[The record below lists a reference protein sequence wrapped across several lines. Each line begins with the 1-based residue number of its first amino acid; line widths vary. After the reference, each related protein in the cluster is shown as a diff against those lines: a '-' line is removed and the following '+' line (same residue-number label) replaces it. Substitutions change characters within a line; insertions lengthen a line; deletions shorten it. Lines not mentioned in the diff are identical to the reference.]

1 MPSTSRQWY
10 PENYVNLPEI
20 GFLIGELVCA
30 STPTIFAGKGFTVS
44 KPGTGVFRVTPNQA
58 AGHVQCGGV
67 GILKKLAATTE
78 ACFLAGVVLA
88 DGVGYY
94 EFRVENASGAAA
106 DPATTDRIAFI
117 IPIMRSRL
125 PLK

>member
-1 MPSTSRQWY
+1 MASSSRQWY
-10 PENYVNLPEI
+10 SEQYTNLPEI
-20 GFLIGELVCA
+20 GLLIGELVCA

-67 GILKKLAATTE
+67 GNLKKLAATTE
-78 ACFLAGVVLA
+78 ARFLAGVVLT

-94 EFRVENASGAAA
+94 EFRVEDATGAAA

-117 IPIMRSRL
+117 IPIMRAKL

>member
-1 MPSTSRQWY
+1 MPSSPRQWY
-10 PENYVNLPEI
+10 SEQYTNLPEI
-20 GFLIGELVCA
+20 GFMVGEIVCA

-44 KPGTGVFRVTPNQA
+44 KPGTGVFRVTPNQV

-67 GILKKLAATTE
+67 GNLKKLAATTE
-78 ACFLAGVVLA
+78 ARFLAGVVLA
-88 DGVGYY
+88 DGVSYY
-94 EFRVENASGAAA
+94 EFRIEDATGAAA